1 MHPNTSPRQTLPA
14 SNIFRGRRAGRFDV
28 DLARRITSKPLIVAQ
43 AVFSVIMGI
52 PAGTG
57 RMNTPGPRFRVHS
70 GWFPS

>member
-43 AVFSVIMGI
+43 A
-52 PAGTG
+52 A
-57 RMNTPGPRFRVHS
+57 
-70 GWFPS
+70 

>member
-43 AVFSVIMGI
+43 AVFSVIL
-52 PAGTG
+52 GTSK
-57 RMNTPGPRFRVHS
+57 MNRPSARIGYARVS
-70 GWFPS
+70 AADQNLL